1 MGLFSKLTGKDRAE
15 SWKLLSEEMGA
26 QFIDRGALKGG
37 PKVVATYKNWEIE
50 MDMYSV
56 QNQNSH
62 GPGTNS
68 GQGINIGPNANTTT
82 HYTRIVAPFV
92 KKSDYSLNIHRE
104 SGFSK
109 ALKIFGVKDI
119 EIGNPE
125 FDKNYRVKS
134 NDEEQTIA
142 LFMNEKFS
150 NIVTGNI
157 GNGLLEIEDIKG
169 LFTKK
174 DNVTMSRVSYTVVGE
189 ILDHEWL
196 KSLFMMVGVVLDQMV
211 EIGKASEQ
219 SVSDLAYSHE
229 DK

>member
-26 QFIDRGALKGG
+26 QFIDRGMLKGG

-50 MDMYSV
+50 MDMYTET
-56 QNQNSH
+56 NNT
-62 GPGTNS
+62 GPAGHDNHNHS
-68 GQGINIGPNANTTT
+68 TTT
-82 HYTRIVAPFV
+82 SYTRIVAPFV
-92 KKSDYSLNIHRE
+92 KKNDFNLTVYRE
-104 SGFSK
+104 HGLSK
-109 ALKIFGVKDI
+109 AMKIFGGQDI

-134 NDEEQTIA
+134 NDAEQTVG
-142 LFMNEKFS
+142 LFMNEKF
-150 NIVTGNI
+150 NKMVTENI
-157 GNGLLEIEDIKG
+157 GNGVLEISDIKG

-174 DNVTMSRVSYTVVGE
+174 ENVTMSKVSYVVVGE

-196 KSLFMMVGVVLDQMV
+196 KSLFMMIGYTLDMMV
-211 EIGKASEQ
+211 EIGKASE
-219 SVSDLAYSHE
+219 SSASDIAYAHD

>member
-26 QFIDRGALKGG
+26 QFIDRGMLKGG

-50 MDMYSV
+50 MDMYTED
-56 QNQNSH
+56 NHTNHDNRNS
-62 GPGTNS
+62 
-68 GQGINIGPNANTTT
+68 IGHDTVT
-82 HYTRIVAPFV
+82 HFTRIVAPFV
-92 KKSDYSLNIHRE
+92 KKNDYTLTIYRE
-104 SGFSK
+104 SGLSK
-109 ALKIFGVKDI
+109 TLKIFGGQDI

-134 NDEEQTIA
+134 NDAEQTVG
-142 LFMNEKFS
+142 LFMNEKF
-150 NIVTGNI
+150 NNMVTENI
-157 GNGLLEIEDIKG
+157 GNGVLEISDIKG

-174 DNVTMSRVSYTVVGE
+174 ENVTMSKVSYVVVGE

-196 KSLFMMVGVVLDQMV
+196 KSLFMMIGYTLDMMV
-211 EIGKASEQ
+211 EIGKASE
-219 SVSDLAYSHE
+219 SPVSDIAYAHD

>member
-62 GPGTNS
+62 GPGTNT
-68 GQGINIGPNANTTT
+68 GQGINIGRNANTTT

-109 ALKIFGVKDI
+109 ALKIFGGKDI

>member
-26 QFIDRGALKGG
+26 QFIDRGMLNGG
-37 PKVVATYKNWEIE
+37 PKVVVTYKNWEIE
-50 MDMYSV
+50 MDMYTV
-56 QNQNSH
+56 NNH
-62 GPGTNS
+62 TDHDNR
-68 GQGINIGPNANTTT
+68 NRIGNDTVT

-104 SGFSK
+104 SGISK
-109 ALKIFGVKDI
+109 AMKIFGGQDI

-125 FDKNYRVKS
+125 FDKNYKIKS
-134 NDEEQTIA
+134 NDEDQTIA
-142 LFMNEKFS
+142 LFKNEKFS
-150 NIVTGNI
+150 NIITGNI

-174 DNVTMSRVSYTVVGE
+174 DNVTMSKVSYKVVGE

-196 KSLFMMVGVVLDQMV
+196 KSLFMMIGYTLDQMV
-211 EIGKASEQ
+211 EIGKASEKP
-219 SVSDLAYSHE
+219 VSELAYSHD